1 MFCTKC
7 GSEVNSDAKF
17 CGKCGNITETQVA
30 TPQNNT
36 SESVAQGNRV
46 ATIRYAGFWIRYA
59 AGFLDGIITTV
70 IAVAVSMV
78 FFLLAPFSVDDELSN
93 GSLIVFLLLFWGA
106 IFGYFI
112 IFTYKKGA
120 TLGKM
125 AVGIKVVSAD
135 DRRLSLGKVF
145 LRETVGKILSYVTLY
160 IGYIMAGFTEK
171 KQALHDKIAQTYVVY
186 KDPNQKNNTWI
197 ILLIL
202 IPVFIAVIGILASI
216 VLVSLSSAREKAREA
231 AFKAQVSSIIPQA
244 LLVCDQRN
252 ITQNDLVGSGET
264 QYFGVEDIKKSLK
277 QDCGNLGASTFS
289 FSVKGTGDYES
300 FSADCSEQGCN
311 FSKEEAGNSSGD
323 AGTGAQVD
331 SVENVL
337 IETSEEINKSL
348 PMMVDEVTQLTTTT
362 ASGNEL
368 FYSYKFLGTQKI
380 TQSDLVSSLQEDIVN
395 QACTTPETMALLD
408 AEATFKYRYYDK
420 NGKYIGEIPVGKS
433 DCPIE

>member
-17 CGKCGNITETQVA
+17 CGKCGNITEVQTSV
-30 TPQNNT
+30 PQGNAQ
-36 SESVAQGNRV
+36 ESVAQGSQV
-46 ATIRYAGFWIRYA
+46 ATIRYAGFWVRYA

-125 AVGIKVVSAD
+125 AVGIKVISAD
-135 DRRLSLGKVF
+135 DGRLGLGKVF
-145 LRETVGKILSYVTLY
+145 LRETVGKVLSYVTLY
-160 IGYIMAGFTEK
+160 IGYIMAAFTEK

-252 ITQNDLVGSGET
+252 ITQKDLVGSGET
-264 QYFGVEDIKKSLK
+264 QYFGIEDTKKSLK
-277 QDCGNLGASTFS
+277 QDCGKDGASTFS

-300 FSADCSEQGCN
+300 FSGDCSEQGCN
-311 FSKEEAGNSSGD
+311 FSKKETDNNSDDTEAS
-323 AGTGAQVD
+323 AQVD

-348 PMMVDEVTQLTTTT
+348 PMMVDEVTQLTTTI

-368 FYSYKFLGTQKI
+368 SYSYKFLGSQKI
-380 TQSDLVSSLQEDIVN
+380 TQSDLNSSLQEDIVN

-408 AEATFKYRYYDK
+408 ADATFKYRYYDK